1 MPALTTIMV
10 LTNVGLQLFNNW
22 RSTNTNQELQKKQQE
37 FQQASLERN
46 HERMM
51 QLLREGQALQEQ
63 IEIENHE
70 TRIKNIEKDFDAL
83 IKRVFE
89 QHALQRWPLTVLPM
103 VMKNQSLGS
112 YRKNSGENIA
122 LHVILTPSNCDK
134 FNASVFPQI
143 ENGVEIF
150 CNQHWNTLSSHPILF
165 YGEAWKNGMA
175 PTDSEI
181 AQLQADL
188 PHLPVLV
195 VTPYFRPDN
204 HKLVFNLHIW
214 GVGDK
219 QELMIEPTEEEFS
232 LYDKYVSNST
242 YDNDTIQT
250 TIKEFVPYL
259 QCMIGYLADVYFWS
273 VHNIVPILPAIFA
286 VGGLSIKNKM
296 VQNLRDWYTDIYES
310 NVRILE
316 NTIASS
322 DILVLLLR
330 YLVSTTNVLDSNLFQ
345 KQLETLY
352 LKACQARGYQ
362 TNEVNDAIVYASK
375 NNIFLPSDSDF
386 LKYFTKLHKVIVN
399 KEKNSKKINMDNM
412 KPLNAAEYSVKRDEL
427 LDLIAQV
434 LEVQGIKEEEK
445 NTFLATQKRLQEN
458 QFNIVLIGEFQGGK
472 STTFNALCGGREISP
487 RGAMNKT
494 SAICITATNL
504 ADLNAEEYAVV
515 NWKSNQNLLKLMDS
529 FIGMIT
535 AEDLGVTLKENE
547 SFSVYQYFSFN
558 NPKHIEVLKHY
569 LEIQERTYKH
579 EPNKHQDFNEIL
591 RIAKLIITF
600 ANNEYIKQ
608 MQKEHKFGIEDIAKF
623 AVFPD
628 EWEGRWTEI
637 KHFNDIEKKFN
648 VEDVIFAFVS
658 DINCYIHSD
667 NLAHLGCSITDCP
680 GLFASSWDTSV
691 AINAMSHANAV
702 IYLLGGNKQM
712 GEGDERA
719 ITKIFQQ
726 KSLANKVFFAINRK
740 DNDTV
745 TANILK
751 EDANKLKNLN
761 IPYNAIW
768 DFNALLFFLSEFGQT
783 ILNNTIDNFSKD
795 KFIEVAKRN
804 GYSADTIEDLLKK
817 IIRRIGVSMDDDNLV
832 DINQVNNDTLATIRK
847 ASSSDILLT
856 TINDSIVTQK
866 AESILINNGAV
877 KVKSTLEKIESRL
890 KHTEADA
897 LKTVEESE
905 AEFQNAT
912 QAYQTFVSTVTQLLD
927 KAFPPHLALQ
937 IARNGYVEIT
947 QSSVIDA
954 IALRLAI
961 EIPKAITIE
970 CRGNAAWQGLMSKLA
985 DKKGTNW
992 AAGERDKAS
1001 KKMKD
1006 LLEPIVSSAIETEL
1020 SSAIN
1025 LWQDTIYDGSH
1036 NDFHI
1041 YIQPAID
1048 STTKNITNEWDN
1060 IVIESDMLTGFSID
1074 KIDILDIIHYID
1086 KTKVSNNGELIDVTG
1101 QETLKDLIRQIIV
1114 EIVAIV
1120 SSIIVPI
1127 LVDILLCGG
1136 LGFLLCYIIS
1146 SITWL
1151 LTRSGLSSD
1160 DPEYVRNVN
1169 DLNKKQKQFYDTL
1182 RPVLGDTFQKENTR
1196 NDLVQKLKQCPENI
1210 FKGYTNYYLN
1220 QLEKQSKQLQLEID
1234 GKRKN
1239 KQTAI
1244 DVQNKTAEIAKQI
1257 REQQIA
1263 PLTKQ
1268 VESFID
1274 RCYN

>member
-10 LTNVGLQLFNNW
+10 LSNVGLQLFNNW
-22 RSTNTNQELQKKQQE
+22 RSTNTNQALQKKQQE

-51 QLLREGQALQEQ
+51 QLLCEGQALQEQ

-70 TRIKNIEKDFDAL
+70 TRIRNIGEDFDAL

-89 QHALQRWPLTVLPM
+89 QHALQKWPLTVLPM

-112 YRKNSGENIA
+112 YSANNGENVA

-165 YGEAWKNGMA
+165 YGEAWKSGVA
-175 PTDSEI
+175 PTDNEI

-188 PHLPVLV
+188 PRLPILV

-204 HKLVFNLHIW
+204 GKLVFKIHMW
-214 GVGDK
+214 GVGNK
-219 QELMIEPTEEEFS
+219 QDLMIEPTKEEFS
-232 LYDKYVSNST
+232 LYDKYVSNNT

-273 VHNIVPILPAIFA
+273 AHNIVPILPSVFA
-286 VGGLSIKNKM
+286 VGGLAIKDKM
-296 VQNLRDWYTDIYES
+296 VQNLRDWYTNIYES
-310 NVRILE
+310 NVKILE
-316 NTIASS
+316 KTIATSEL
-322 DILVLLLR
+322 LVLLLR
-330 YLVSTTNVLDSNLFQ
+330 YLISTTNVLDKNLFQ
-345 KQLETLY
+345 QQLEALY
-352 LKACQARGYQ
+352 LKACQLRGYN
-362 TNEVNDAIVYASK
+362 TAKINDAIIYASK
-375 NNIFLPSDSDF
+375 NNIFLPSDSIF
-386 LKYFTKLHKVIVN
+386 LKLFTKLHKVLAN
-399 KEKNSKKINMDNM
+399 KENTQKKVKRNNM
-412 KPLNAAEYSVKRDEL
+412 KPLNAAEYSAKRDEL
-427 LDLIAQV
+427 LELIDQV
-434 LEVQGIKEEEK
+434 LGVEGIKEEEK
-445 NTFLATQKRLQEN
+445 KTFLATQKRLQEN

-504 ADLNAEEYAVV
+504 ADIETDEYAIV
-515 NWKSNQNLLKLMDS
+515 NWKSNEDLLKLMDS
-529 FIGMIT
+529 FSCMIT
-535 AEDLGVTLKENE
+535 AEDLGITLKENE
-547 SFSVYQYFSFN
+547 CFSIYQHFSFN
-558 NPKHIEVLKHY
+558 NPKHIEVLKKN
-569 LEIQERTYKH
+569 LEIQERTYKF
-579 EPNKHQDFNEIL
+579 EPDKHQEFYEIL

-600 ANNEYIKQ
+600 ANNDEIKQ
-608 MQKEHKFGIEDIAKF
+608 MQERHQFRIEDVAKF

-648 VEDVIFAFVS
+648 VSDVIFAFVS
-658 DINCYIHSD
+658 DINCFIHSD

-691 AINAMSHANAV
+691 AIKAMSQANAV

-726 KSLANKVFFAINRK
+726 KSLANKVFFAVNRK

-745 TANILK
+745 TANIIK
-751 EDANKLKNLN
+751 ADANKLKNLN
-761 IPYNAIW
+761 IPYDTIW
-768 DFNALLFFLSEFGQT
+768 EFNALLFFLSEFSQA

-795 KFIEVAKRN
+795 KFIEVARRT
-804 GYSADTIEDLLKK
+804 GYSADTLEDLLRK
-817 IIRRIGVSMDDDNLV
+817 IIRRIGVSMDDDSLV
-832 DINQVNNDTLATIRK
+832 DINFVNNDTIPTIRK
-847 ASSSDILLT
+847 ASSSDTLLT

-877 KVKSTLEKIESRL
+877 KVKNTLEKIESRL
-890 KHTEADA
+890 KSTEADA

-905 AEFQNAT
+905 AAFQNAT

-954 IALRLAI
+954 IALRLAV
-961 EIPKAITIE
+961 EIPKAITIK

-985 DKKGTNW
+985 NAAGTNW
-992 AAGERDKAS
+992 AARERDEAS
-1001 KKMKD
+1001 KKIKD

-1020 SSAIN
+1020 SSAVN
-1025 LWQDTIYDGSH
+1025 LWQDAIYDGSH

-1048 STTKNITNEWDN
+1048 STTKDITDEWDN
-1060 IVIESDMLTGFSID
+1060 RVVESDMLTGFSID

-1086 KTKVSNNGELIDVTG
+1086 KTRVYKDGEIIDVTG
-1101 QETLKDLIRQIIV
+1101 QEMLKDLIRQIVV
-1114 EIVAIV
+1114 EIVAILTA
-1120 SSIIVPI
+1120 IIVGV
-1127 LVDILLCGG
+1127 LVDLFLLAG
-1136 LGFLLCYIIS
+1136 LGTVVGA
-1146 SITWL
+1146 ITWILATVGL
-1151 LTRSGLSSD
+1151 LPD
-1160 DPEYVRNVN
+1160 DPEDINCV
-1169 DLNKKQKQFYDTL
+1169 DELNRKQKQFYDRL
-1182 RPVLGDTFQKENTR
+1182 RPVLGDTFQKEQTR
-1196 NDLVQKLKQCPENI
+1196 NDIVQKLKQCPENI
-1210 FKGYTNYYLN
+1210 FKGYANYYLN
-1220 QLEKQSKQLQLEID
+1220 QLKNQSRQLQLEID
-1234 GKRKN
+1234 EKRKN

-1244 DVQNKTAEIAKQI
+1244 DVQNKTSEIAKQI

-1274 RCYN
+1274 GCYN